1 MTTTLLAAEKLKE
14 ENMKVIAVIAASFL
28 LATAALAQSGPTT
41 GATAGATCKASADK
55 NLHGAALTST
65 LKKCCKDA
73 AAGQKLH
80 GAAESSF
87 EKSCDKA
94 AMGT

>member
-1 MTTTLLAAEKLKE
+1 MKTLAI
-14 ENMKVIAVIAASFL
+14 VVASFW
-28 LATAALAQSGPTT
+28 LAGGAMAQTATT
-41 GATAGATCKASADK
+41 GASAGTTCKTQAGT

-65 LKKCCKDA
+65 LKSCCKKA

-87 EKSCDKA
+87 EKSCQKA
-94 AMGT
+94 ALGT